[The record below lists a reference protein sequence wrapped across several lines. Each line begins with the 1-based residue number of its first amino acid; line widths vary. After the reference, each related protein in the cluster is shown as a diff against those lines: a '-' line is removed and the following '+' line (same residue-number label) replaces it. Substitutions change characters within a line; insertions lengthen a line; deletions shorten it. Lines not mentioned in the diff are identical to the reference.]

1 MAMTLQ
7 HRRAAAEGFLGE
19 TLCAVCGNAVIR
31 YGRNTSTTGHSVRRL
46 DGGRYGCHGCAYP
59 EGKQVTD
66 ISREAD
72 LIQAGE
78 LPAPSAN
85 YQDRRGGRLVG
96 APPPALTAADM
107 SAGMAG
113 ESAASRPGTRRAW
126 LEYGRRLG
134 GQSTE

>member
-1 MAMTLQ
+1 MAMALG

-19 TLCAVCGNAVIR
+19 TLCAVCGRSVIR
-31 YGRNTSTTGHSVRRL
+31 YGRNISTTGHSVRRL
-46 DGGRYGCHGCAYP
+46 DGGRYACHGCAYP
-59 EGKQVTD
+59 EGEAVSD

-72 LIQAGE
+72 LIHAGE

-96 APPPALTAADM
+96 APPALTAADM

-113 ESAASRPGTRRAW
+113 ESAASRSGTRRAW
-126 LEYGRRLG
+126 IEYGRRLG

>member
-1 MAMTLQ
+1 MAMTLE

-19 TLCAVCGNAVIR
+19 TLCALCGNAVIR

-59 EGKQVTD
+59 EGKAVSD
-66 ISREAD
+66 IGREAD

-85 YQDRRGGRLVG
+85 YQDRRGGRGLG
-96 APPPALTAADM
+96 APAALTSADM

-113 ESAASRPGTRRAW
+113 ESAASWPGTRRAW
-126 LEYGRRLG
+126 MEYGRRLG